1 MARGGP
7 IVVARTY
14 DLPMRVLHV
23 ESGRHLY
30 GGAAQVRYLLAG
42 LHAARVDNVL
52 VCAAGG
58 ELAAAHDTPA
68 EVIEL
73 PMRGDLDLALVGR
86 LTRVLR
92 DVEPDLVHVH
102 SRRGA
107 DLFAGIAARLA
118 GVPAL
123 CTRRVDAPEPAA
135 WARLKYRPYARLVAI
150 SRAIEAQLV
159 RARIAPARITR
170 IPSAVDPTIYRPDP
184 DARDRLLAELD
195 LPRDALLVG
204 VVAQLIARKRHEL
217 LLAALPGIARR
228 EPRVRVL
235 CFGRGPL
242 AADLRAQIADL
253 GLERHALL
261 AGFRTDLPALLPGLD
276 VLVHPAD
283 HEGLGVAVLEAS
295 SCAVP
300 VIAAAAGG
308 VVDVLEHGRTGLLFR
323 ANDAAALAA
332 ALLGLLGDAGARQ
345 RLGRDARAEVLRRFG
360 VDTMVGAHLTLYGA
374 IAAESE
380 RARSR
385 CGALAPPSRSPSP

>member
-1 MARGGP
+1 
-7 IVVARTY
+7 
-14 DLPMRVLHV
+14 MRVVHV

-42 LHAARVDNVL
+42 LRAARVDNVL

-58 ELAAAHDTPA
+58 ELAAAHGTAAD
-68 EVIEL
+68 VIEL
-73 PMRGDLDLALVGR
+73 PMRGDLDLGLVRR
-86 LTRVLR
+86 LTPVLR
-92 DVEPDLVHVH
+92 EITPDLVHVH

-107 DLFAGIAARLA
+107 DLYGGIAARLA

-135 WARLKYRPYARLVAI
+135 WARLRYRPYARLVAV

-159 RARIAPARITR
+159 RARVAPERIAR
-170 IPSAVDPTIYRPDP
+170 IPSAVDSGLYKPDSA
-184 DARDRLLAELD
+184 ARDRLLAELD
-195 LPRDALLVG
+195 LPRDALVVG
-204 VVAQLIARKRHEL
+204 VVAQLIARKRHAL
-217 LLAALPGIARR
+217 LLAALPEVLRR

-242 AADLRAQIADL
+242 AAELRGQIVSL
-253 GLERHALL
+253 GLERHVLL

-308 VVDVLEHGRTGLLFR
+308 VVDAVEHRRTGLLFPV
-323 ANDAAALAA
+323 NDGAALAA
-332 ALLGLLGDAGARQ
+332 ALLELLGDAATRR
-345 RLGRDARAEVLRRFG
+345 RLGQEGRANVVRRFG
-360 VDTMVGAHLTLYGA
+360 VDAMVGAYLSLY
-374 IAAESE
+374 AAVASPPGHG
-380 RARSR
+380 RARSP
-385 CGALAPPSRSPSP
+385 ALAVRSRSPAP